1 MKLFKRKLFV
11 YTAFL
16 CCLWLFSGAANAQ
29 EISFNYFY
37 KINYLEANEAPKIG
51 SFDFDYPE
59 EARKNGV
66 EGTLKATLTLGEDSK
81 VRDIT
86 ISQTLPHGVAE
97 AVVKALQNLSFQP
110 ARKDGQPVAA
120 VMNFDFVVTA
130 VYRESDKN
138 VTKPKILEKPEA
150 IYPASGLA
158 EKIKGAVQVSIL
170 FNPDGTLKVLGVSSV
185 MPKEFDRSAAE
196 AAAKLKFQPAV
207 HKKSK
212 KPVSQQ
218 MIVEYDFKP

>member
-1 MKLFKRKLFV
+1 MSSFKQKLFT
-11 YTAFL
+11 YTSFF
-16 CCLWLFSGAANAQ
+16 CCLWLFSGIVSAQ

-37 KINYLEANEAPKIG
+37 KLELANATEPPKVG
-51 SFDFDYPE
+51 GFDFDYPE

-66 EGTLKATLTLGEDSK
+66 EGTLKAALTLGEDGK
-81 VRDIT
+81 ARDIT

-110 ARKDGQPVAA
+110 AKNNSQPVP
-120 VMNFDFVVTA
+120 VKMNFDFVVTA

-138 VTKPKILEKPEA
+138 ITKPKILGKPEA
-150 IYPASGLA
+150 IYPANQVA
-158 EKIKGAVQVSIL
+158 EKIKGVVQVSVM
-170 FNPDGTLKVLGVSSV
+170 FFTDGTVKILGVSSV
-185 MPKEFDRSAAE
+185 MPKEFDKSAAE
-196 AAAKLKFQPAV
+196 AAAQLKFQPAV

>member
-1 MKLFKRKLFV
+1 MRLFKRKVFV
-11 YTAFL
+11 YTTFL
-16 CCLWLFSGAANAQ
+16 CCLWIFSGVADAQ

-37 KINYLEANEAPKIG
+37 KIDLSGANEPPQLG
-51 SFDFDYPE
+51 GFDVDYPE

-66 EGTLKATLTLGEDSK
+66 EGTLKAALTLGEDSK
-81 VRDIT
+81 VRNIAV
-86 ISQTLPHGVAE
+86 SQTLPHGVTE
-97 AVVKALQNLSFQP
+97 AVVKALQNLYFQP
-110 ARKDGQPVAA
+110 AKKNGQPVAA

-150 IYPASGLA
+150 IYPANQLT
-158 EKIKGAVQVSIL
+158 EKIKDKVQVAVM
-170 FNPDGTLKVLGVSSV
+170 FNQDGTLKVLGASSV
-185 MPKEFDRSAAE
+185 MPREFDKSAAE
-196 AAAKLKFQPAV
+196 AAAKIKFQPAV

-218 MIVEYDFKP
+218 MIVEYEFKP